1 MKGKVKYQKKTILV
15 VEDDTADLNLL
26 SFLLEKQGYKVKCV
40 KNGLSVMAEI
50 ESATI
55 DLVLLDIKL
64 PDIDGYEVCR
74 LLKSFNKSRDIPVI
88 FISALEN
95 VWDKVKAFKA
105 GGVDYITKPFESKE
119 ILVRIENQLTIMG
132 LQAKLVN
139 QNLHLRKEISARIK
153 VEDELHQLNADL
165 EKRVE
170 ERTRQLNIERE
181 HSEKLLLNILPS
193 PIIEQLKH
201 SQQSIAED
209 IKDVSILFADI
220 VSFTEISHKHSSRE
234 MVTLLNKVFTSF
246 DQLAEKHGLEKI
258 KTIGDA
264 YLVVGGLPGSRGD
277 HAHAI
282 AEMALAMIGET
293 NELSEELQISIKIRV
308 GINSGPVTAGVIG
321 KFFFVYDLWGDS
333 VNIAS
338 RMESYGRAGEIHV
351 SETTYERLKGVYEF
365 EERGIIEVKGK
376 GKMKTHFLKKRK

>member
-1 MKGKVKYQKKTILV
+1 MKVKVKHQKKTILV

-26 SFLLEKQGYKVKCV
+26 SFLLEKQGYELQCV
-40 KNGLSVMAEI
+40 QNGLSVMAKI
-50 ESATI
+50 ESVTI

-153 VEDELHQLNADL
+153 AEDELLQLNADL

-170 ERTRQLNIERE
+170 ERTWQLNIERDR
-181 HSEKLLLNILPS
+181 SEKLLLNILPS

-220 VSFTEISHKHSSRE
+220 VGFTEISHKHSSRE

-264 YLVVGGLPGSRGD
+264 YLVVGGLPGSCGD
-277 HAHAI
+277 HAHAV
-282 AEMALAMIGET
+282 AEMALVMIGKT
-293 NELSEELQISIKIRV
+293 NELSEELKIPIKIRV

-321 KFFFVYDLWGDS
+321 EKRFVYDLWGDS

-338 RMESYGRAGEIHV
+338 RMESYGLAGEIQV
-351 SETTYERLKGVYEF
+351 SETTYERLKGDYEF
-365 EERGIIEVKGK
+365 EERGIIEIKGK

>member
-321 KFFFVYDLWGDS
+321 KKILFM
-333 VNIAS
+333 I
-338 RMESYGRAGEIHV
+338 YGVIVSTLPAGW
-351 SETTYERLKGVYEF
+351 SLTAG
-365 EERGIIEVKGK
+365 RGKF
-376 GKMKTHFLKKRK
+376 MFRKQHMND